1 MRKNNRYRYK
11 SGMSDSSM
19 SADELVSYVCSKS
32 IDIQDLIENHDPKA
46 LEEFNDFYEKAI
58 QALDMQIEK
67 VSSLDMEV
75 SNYFDTFNE
84 AVKELK
90 ILREKV
96 FNLAKE
102 KKQVKDAV
110 DILTNENA
118 LLEKDYQAL
127 FEKDD
132 PTDYQS
138 QIEAAQKEIDELEQ
152 KQKELDSQLE
162 QNKNSTT
169 VNYTE
174 EIESIKKQ
182 IVDVDDGL
190 AVKIK
195 KNQRRAK
202 ELEVRIKKLSESMKA
217 NSATIKE
224 QAEAAENEELEG
236 PSTIIHRTTGSV
248 QDQIRELKT
257 SLEEALKQNGSL
269 KTNLKGLNQDLDAM
283 REENFQLKE
292 LVRSVQK
299 SSKK

>member
-32 IDIQDLIENHDPKA
+32 IDIQDMIENHDPKA

-174 EIESIKKQ
+174 EIESLKKQ

-257 SLEEALKQNGSL
+257 SLEGALKQNGSL